1 MTDLTDLTL
10 VEARRRLDA
19 GDFTA
24 VELTEAHLTAIEAGA
39 GLNAYITV
47 TGERALEMARA
58 SDARWARGEPF

>member
-24 VELTEAHLTAIEAGA
+24 VELTEAHLTGIEAGA
-39 GLNAYITV
+39 GLNAYITE
-47 TGERALEMARA
+47 TGERAL
-58 SDARWARGEPF
+58 